1 MEEKKILENYQE
13 KLQEI
18 EENLKSINHTLNELE
33 IEKGKVSKYE
43 YDSKWKNEES
53 QAKNYRDSLQTQKEN
68 LEHILKAYD
77 MVKTYKSSIENLEKV
92 KLSSPQE
99 KSELENDRKRLQE
112 LLEKNM
118 ILLPQEL
125 QEAISKNTT
134 NAQNIRE
141 DINKNPQ
148 NELNLTEKSSKTIED
163 YQQEILANQT
173 ELKHLEEEI
182 QKLELVKD
190 TISKEEYIKN
200 LQSLKKYIRRE
211 RGELLRN
218 TQIVNC
224 YEIVLNDLERIQ
236 EIDET
241 IARDEQDSKEME
253 RDRIILQ
260 TEIDKNKKM
269 VPKNI
274 VNNLIN
280 QNLQSQTVKPNDNVT
295 KKVNNSPSNNL
306 KSNVSTPDKTINF
319 ENLNNLSTEELQ
331 SRYSKLVEILEKY
344 KDVEDQKLPEN
355 FSNIANETEAIA
367 NLLVS
372 RGASLPLQDNHKED
386 DVSKDNSQTDSNSS
400 FIKPLTSFNDELNEA
415 LNKTI
420 ANLGKNN
427 DNLANTVQATNDDDL
442 VNQFRTIFQKNL
454 QNAENHQQE
463 EKDKTHK
470 ENLKSILGAPTKQP
484 QETHKENLKKIL
496 NPDTSDQESIEKQEP
511 KIQTEEDQSLRK
523 ESENQSTTNNLESSE
538 KQTRENKAKKESKKA
553 KKVTSVR
560 KPKKNIF
567 KRLIAKISPLAVSLV
582 LAIAGGTAIAKKI
595 TTPKPDTTIENNT
608 NELDNSSDIQITYSN
623 GNEIYHPELLTDEEI
638 QSLTNPED
646 SNVDLVEIQPI
657 SEPLNEENDYS
668 NNNDGF
674 LISDSDNNVNSS
686 EYEDTSSYIENDSP
700 NLTYLDDDAESYTS
714 YEANEYN
721 NLNENS
727 IRIGSEVT
735 VNGDVHRNV
744 FDAYF
749 QENSHTPTFDNET
762 KRIVLGVGIANDQ
775 GIVRKYA
782 YNENANQDIQQLIN
796 NGGEI
801 ATVLTANKDKYL
813 SNYGYNE
820 KITKEQL
827 EAIAEGWYNI
837 NDINLENVKGLSR

>member
-33 IEKGKVSKYE
+33 IEKGKVGKYE

-53 QAKNYRDSLQTQKEN
+53 KAKNYRDSLQTQKEN

-211 RGELLRN
+211 RGKLLRN

-260 TEIDKNKKM
+260 TEIDKNKKI

-274 VNNLIN
+274 INNLIN
-280 QNLQSQTVKPNDNVT
+280 QNLQSQVVKPNDNVT

-306 KSNVSTPDKTINF
+306 KSNVSTPGKTINF

-331 SRYSKLVEILEKY
+331 SRYSKLVEMLEKY
-344 KDVEDQKLPEN
+344 KDVEDKKIPEN
-355 FSNIANETEAIA
+355 FSNIANETESIA

-427 DNLANTVQATNDDDL
+427 DNLANTAQATNDDDL

-470 ENLKSILGAPTKQP
+470 ENLKSILGVPTKQP

-496 NPDTSDQESIEKQEP
+496 NPDTSNQESIEKQEP

-523 ESENQSTTNNLESSE
+523 KSENQSTTNNLESSE
-538 KQTRENKAKKESKKA
+538 KQTRENKTKKESKKA
-553 KKVTSVR
+553 KEVTSVR
-560 KPKKNIF
+560 KSKKNIF
-567 KRLIAKISPLAVSLV
+567 KRLIAKISSVAVTLV
-582 LAIAGGTAIAKKI
+582 LICAGGTAIAKKI

-608 NELDNSSDIQITYSN
+608 NELDNSSDIQTTYSN

-646 SNVDLVEIQPI
+646 SNVDLVDMQPI
-657 SEPLNEENDYS
+657 SEPLNEEN
-668 NNNDGF
+668 NNDGF
-674 LISDSDNNVNSS
+674 LINDSDNNVNSS

-735 VNGDVHRNV
+735 VNGNVHRNV

-749 QENSHTPTFDNET
+749 QENAFTPTFNNDT
-762 KRIVLGVGIANDQ
+762 KRIVLGVGIANGQ

-782 YNENANQDIQQLIN
+782 YNENANQDIQQMIN
-796 NGGEI
+796 NGGEVV
-801 ATVLTANKDKYL
+801 TVLTANKDKYL
-813 SNYGYNE
+813 ASCGNNMQ
-820 KITKEQL
+820 ITREQL
-827 EAIAEGWYNI
+827 DAIEEGWYNI
-837 NDINLENVKGLSR
+837 NDINLENVKGLSK

>member
-33 IEKGKVSKYE
+33 IEKGKVGKYE

-53 QAKNYRDSLQTQKEN
+53 KAKNYRDSLQTQKEN

-134 NAQNIRE
+134 NAQNFRE

-211 RGELLRN
+211 RGKLLRN

-260 TEIDKNKKM
+260 TEIDKNKKI

-274 VNNLIN
+274 INNLIN
-280 QNLQSQTVKPNDNVT
+280 QNLQSQVVKPNDNVT

-306 KSNVSTPDKTINF
+306 KSNVSTPGKTINF

-344 KDVEDQKLPEN
+344 KDVEDKKIPEN
-355 FSNIANETEAIA
+355 FSNIANETESIA

-427 DNLANTVQATNDDDL
+427 DNLANTAQATNDDDL

-470 ENLKSILGAPTKQP
+470 ENLKSILGVPTKQP

-496 NPDTSDQESIEKQEP
+496 NPDTSNQESIEKQEP

-523 ESENQSTTNNLESSE
+523 KSENQSTTNNLESSE
-538 KQTRENKAKKESKKA
+538 KQTRENKTKKESKKA
-553 KKVTSVR
+553 KEVTSVR

-567 KRLIAKISPLAVSLV
+567 KRLIAKISSVAVTLV
-582 LAIAGGTAIAKKI
+582 LICAGGTAIAKKI

-608 NELDNSSDIQITYSN
+608 NELDNSSDIQTTYSN

-646 SNVDLVEIQPI
+646 SNVDLVDMQPI
-657 SEPLNEENDYS
+657 SEPLNEEN
-668 NNNDGF
+668 NNDGF
-674 LISDSDNNVNSS
+674 LINDSDNNVNSS

-735 VNGDVHRNV
+735 VNGNVHRNV

-749 QENSHTPTFDNET
+749 QENAFTPTFNNDT
-762 KRIVLGVGIANDQ
+762 KRIVLGVGIANGQ

-782 YNENANQDIQQLIN
+782 YNENANQDIQQMIN
-796 NGGEI
+796 NGGEVV
-801 ATVLTANKDKYL
+801 TVLTANKDKYL
-813 SNYGYNE
+813 ASCGNNMQ
-820 KITKEQL
+820 ITREQL
-827 EAIAEGWYNI
+827 DAIEEGWYNI
-837 NDINLENVKGLSR
+837 NDINLENVKGLSK

>member
-1 MEEKKILENYQE
+1 MEEKNILNKYQE
-13 KLQEI
+13 RLQEI
-18 EENLKSINHTLNELE
+18 EEILKSINHTLNELK
-33 IEKGKVSKYE
+33 IEKGKISKYE
-43 YDSKWKNEES
+43 YDSKWQSEEN
-53 QAKNYRDSLQTQKEN
+53 QAINYKDSLQKEKAR
-68 LEHILKAYD
+68 LESIIKAYD
-77 MVKTYKSSIENLEKV
+77 MVKIYKKSIENLEKIKV
-92 KLSSPQE
+92 SSPQE
-99 KSELENDRKRLQE
+99 KSELESDRKKLE
-112 LLEKNM
+112 VLLEQN
-118 ILLPQEL
+118 INVLPSEL
-125 QEAISKNTT
+125 QEAISRNT
-134 NAQNIRE
+134 I
-141 DINKNPQ
+141 DIKEEIFDQ
-148 NELNLTEKSSKTIED
+148 DLQDELNLTGKSSKTIED
-163 YQQEILANQT
+163 YKNEILINKN
-173 ELKHLEEEI
+173 ELKHLEEELKKLDELKDI
-182 QKLELVKD
+182 ITKKEYLEDFQK
-190 TISKEEYIKN
+190 I
-200 LQSLKKYIRRE
+200 KKYIRRE
-211 RGELLRN
+211 KGKLLRN

-224 YEIVLNDLERIQ
+224 YEIILNDLEKLQ

-241 IARDEQDSKEME
+241 IARDNQDSKEME

-269 VPKNI
+269 VPRNI
-274 VNNLIN
+274 IDHLVS
-280 QNLQSQTVKPNDNVT
+280 QNLQSQVVKPNDDAT
-295 KKVNNSPSNNL
+295 KKVNSSPSNNL
-306 KSNVSTPDKTINF
+306 KSNVPTLDKMINF

-344 KDVEDQKLPEN
+344 KDVEEKKLPED

-400 FIKPLTSFNDELNEA
+400 FMKPLTSFNDELNEA

-427 DNLANTVQATNDDDL
+427 ENLANTAQTTNDDDL

-463 EKDKTHK
+463 EKDKMHK
-470 ENLKSILGAPTKQP
+470 ENLKSILGSPTKQP

-523 ESENQSTTNNLESSE
+523 KSENQSTTSNLESSE
-538 KQTRENKAKKESKKA
+538 NQTRENKSKKENKKA
-553 KKVTSVR
+553 KEVTSVR
-560 KPKKNIF
+560 KSKKNIF

-595 TTPKPDTTIENNT
+595 TTPKPDTTIENNAD
-608 NELDNSSDIQITYSN
+608 EVDNSSDIQITYSN

-646 SNVDLVEIQPI
+646 SNVDLVDMQPI

-674 LISDSDNNVNSS
+674 LINDSDNNVNSS
-686 EYEDTSSYIENDSP
+686 EYEDTNSYIENDSP

-714 YEANEYN
+714 YETNEYN

-735 VNGDVHRNV
+735 VNGNVHRNV

-749 QENSHTPTFDNET
+749 QENSHIPTFDDET
-762 KRIVLGVGIANDQ
+762 KRIVLGVGITDGQ
-775 GIVRKYA
+775 GVVRKYA
-782 YNENANQDIQQLIN
+782 YNENVNQDIQQMLN

-801 ATVLTANKDKYL
+801 VTVLTANKDKYL
-813 SNYGYNE
+813 SSYGNTE

>member
-1 MEEKKILENYQE
+1 MEEKKILDNYQE

-43 YDSKWKNEES
+43 YDSKWKSEES

-77 MVKTYKSSIENLEKV
+77 MVKIYKSSIENLEKV

-99 KSELENDRKRLQE
+99 KNELENNRKRLQE

-125 QEAISKNTT
+125 QEVISKNTT
-134 NAQNIRE
+134 NAQNIRG

-148 NELNLTEKSSKTIED
+148 NELNLTKKSSKTIED
-163 YQQEILANQT
+163 YQQEILINQT

-211 RGELLRN
+211 RGKLLRN

-241 IARDEQDSKEME
+241 IARDNQDSKEME

-269 VPKNI
+269 VPRNI
-274 VNNLIN
+274 IDHLVS
-280 QNLQSQTVKPNDNVT
+280 QNLQSQVVKPNDDAT
-295 KKVNNSPSNNL
+295 KKVNSSPSNSL
-306 KSNVSTPDKTINF
+306 KSSVSTQNKTINF

-344 KDVEDQKLPEN
+344 KDTEEQKLPED

-372 RGASLPLQDNHKED
+372 RGASLPLQDNHKEV
-386 DVSKDNSQTDSNSS
+386 DVSKDNSQTNSNSS
-400 FIKPLTSFNDELNEA
+400 FIKPLTSFDDELNEA

-427 DNLANTVQATNDDDL
+427 ENLANTAQTANDDEL

-454 QNAENHQQE
+454 QDAKNHQQE
-463 EKDKTHK
+463 EKDKMHK

-496 NPDTSDQESIEKQEP
+496 NPDASDQESIEKQEP
-511 KIQTEEDQSLRK
+511 KIQTEEEQSLRK

-538 KQTRENKAKKESKKA
+538 KQTRGNKAKKESKKV

-595 TTPKPDTTIENNT
+595 TTPKPDTTIENNAD
-608 NELDNSSDIQITYSN
+608 ELDNSSDIQTTYSN

-638 QSLTNPED
+638 QALTNPED
-646 SNVDLVEIQPI
+646 SNVDLVDMQPI

-674 LISDSDNNVNSS
+674 LINDSDNNVNSS
-686 EYEDTSSYIENDSP
+686 EYEDTNSYIENDSP

-735 VNGDVHRNV
+735 VNGNVHRNV
-744 FDAYF
+744 FAAYF
-749 QENSHTPTFDNET
+749 QENAFTPAFNNNT
-762 KRIVLGVGIANDQ
+762 KRIVLGVGIANGQ

-782 YNENANQDIQQLIN
+782 YNENANQDIQQMIN
-796 NGGEI
+796 NGGEVV
-801 ATVLTANKDKYL
+801 AVLTANKDKYL
-813 SNYGYNE
+813 SSYGNTE
-820 KITKEQL
+820 KITREQL
-827 EAIAEGWYNI
+827 EAIEEGWYNI

>member
-112 LLEKNM
+112 FLEKNM

-141 DINKNPQ
+141 DINKKPQ

-163 YQQEILANQT
+163 YQQEILANQN

-211 RGELLRN
+211 RGKLLRN

-274 VNNLIN
+274 IDHLVS
-280 QNLQSQTVKPNDNVT
+280 QNLQSQVVKPNDNVT

-386 DVSKDNSQTDSNSS
+386 AGSKDNSQTDSNSS
-400 FIKPLTSFNDELNEA
+400 FIKPLTSFDDELNEA

-427 DNLANTVQATNDDDL
+427 GNLANTAQTTNDDDL

-511 KIQTEEDQSLRK
+511 KIQIEEEQSLRK
-523 ESENQSTTNNLESSE
+523 ESENKSTTNNLESSE
-538 KQTRENKAKKESKKA
+538 KQTRENKTKKESKKA
-553 KKVTSVR
+553 KEVTSVR

-567 KRLIAKISPLAVSLV
+567 KSLIAKISPLAVSLV

-646 SNVDLVEIQPI
+646 SNVDLVDMQPI

-735 VNGDVHRNV
+735 VNGNVHRNV

-749 QENSHTPTFDNET
+749 QENSHIPTFDDET
-762 KRIVLGVGIANDQ
+762 KRIVLGVGIIDGQ
-775 GIVRKYA
+775 GVVRKYA
-782 YNENANQDIQQLIN
+782 YNENANQDIQQMLN

-801 ATVLTANKDKYL
+801 VTVLTANKEKYL
-813 SNYGYNE
+813 QNYDGSTTLTPEEIKAY
-820 KITKEQL
+820 
-827 EAIAEGWYNI
+827 AEGWYNI
-837 NDINLENVKGLSR
+837 NDVSINNVKGLSR

>member
-33 IEKGKVSKYE
+33 IEKGKVGKYE

-53 QAKNYRDSLQTQKEN
+53 KAKNYRDSLQTQKEN

-211 RGELLRN
+211 RGKLLRN

-260 TEIDKNKKM
+260 TEIDKNKKI

-274 VNNLIN
+274 INNLIN
-280 QNLQSQTVKPNDNVT
+280 QNLQSQVVKPNDNVT

-306 KSNVSTPDKTINF
+306 KSNVSTPGKTINF

-344 KDVEDQKLPEN
+344 KDVEDKKIPEN
-355 FSNIANETEAIA
+355 FSNIANETESIA

-427 DNLANTVQATNDDDL
+427 DNLANTAQATNDDDL

-470 ENLKSILGAPTKQP
+470 ENLKSILGVPTKQP

-496 NPDTSDQESIEKQEP
+496 NPDTSNQESIEKQEP

-523 ESENQSTTNNLESSE
+523 KSENQSTTNNLESSE
-538 KQTRENKAKKESKKA
+538 KQTRENKTKKESKKA
-553 KKVTSVR
+553 KEVTSVR
-560 KPKKNIF
+560 KSKKNIF
-567 KRLIAKISPLAVSLV
+567 KRLIAKISSVAVTLV
-582 LAIAGGTAIAKKI
+582 LICAGGTAIAKKI

-608 NELDNSSDIQITYSN
+608 NELDNSSDIQTTYSN

-646 SNVDLVEIQPI
+646 SNVDLVDMQPI
-657 SEPLNEENDYS
+657 SEPLNEEN
-668 NNNDGF
+668 NNDGF
-674 LISDSDNNVNSS
+674 LINDSDNNVNSS

-735 VNGDVHRNV
+735 VNGNVHRNV

-749 QENSHTPTFDNET
+749 QENAFTPTFNNDT
-762 KRIVLGVGIANDQ
+762 KRIVLGVGIANGQ

-782 YNENANQDIQQLIN
+782 YNENANQDIQQMIN
-796 NGGEI
+796 NGGEVV
-801 ATVLTANKDKYL
+801 TVLTANKDKYL
-813 SNYGYNE
+813 ASCGNNMQ
-820 KITKEQL
+820 ITREQL
-827 EAIAEGWYNI
+827 DAIEEGWYNI
-837 NDINLENVKGLSR
+837 NDINLENVKGLSK

>member
-33 IEKGKVSKYE
+33 IEKGKVGKYE

-53 QAKNYRDSLQTQKEN
+53 KAKNYRDSLQTQKEN

-211 RGELLRN
+211 RGKLLRN

-260 TEIDKNKKM
+260 TEIDKNKKI

-274 VNNLIN
+274 INNLIN
-280 QNLQSQTVKPNDNVT
+280 QNLQSQVVKPNDNVT

-306 KSNVSTPDKTINF
+306 KSNVSTPGKTINF

-344 KDVEDQKLPEN
+344 KDVEDKKIPEN
-355 FSNIANETEAIA
+355 FSNIANETESIA

-427 DNLANTVQATNDDDL
+427 DNLANTAQATNDDDL

-470 ENLKSILGAPTKQP
+470 ENLKSILGVPTKQP

-496 NPDTSDQESIEKQEP
+496 NPDTSNQESIEKQEP

-523 ESENQSTTNNLESSE
+523 KSENQSTTSNLESSE
-538 KQTRENKAKKESKKA
+538 KQTRENKTKKESKKA
-553 KKVTSVR
+553 KEVTSVR

-567 KRLIAKISPLAVSLV
+567 KRLIAKISSVAVTLV
-582 LAIAGGTAIAKKI
+582 LICAGGTAIAKKI

-608 NELDNSSDIQITYSN
+608 NELDNSSDIQTTYSN

-646 SNVDLVEIQPI
+646 SNVDLVDMQPI
-657 SEPLNEENDYS
+657 SEPLNEEN
-668 NNNDGF
+668 NNDGF
-674 LISDSDNNVNSS
+674 LINDSDNNVNSS

-735 VNGDVHRNV
+735 VNGNVHRNV

-749 QENSHTPTFDNET
+749 QENAFTPTFNNDT
-762 KRIVLGVGIANDQ
+762 KRIVLGVGIANGQ

-782 YNENANQDIQQLIN
+782 YNENANQDIQQMIN
-796 NGGEI
+796 NGGEVV
-801 ATVLTANKDKYL
+801 TVLTANKDKYL
-813 SNYGYNE
+813 ASCGNNMQ
-820 KITKEQL
+820 ITREQL
-827 EAIAEGWYNI
+827 DAIEEGWYNI
-837 NDINLENVKGLSR
+837 NDINLENVKGLSK

>member
-538 KQTRENKAKKESKKA
+538 KQTRENKAKK
-553 KKVTSVR
+553 VTSVR

>member
-33 IEKGKVSKYE
+33 IEKGKVGKYE

-125 QEAISKNTT
+125 QEAISKNTMST
-134 NAQNIRE
+134 QGV
-141 DINKNPQ
+141 NKIPKS
-148 NELNLTEKSSKTIED
+148 ELDLTKKSSKTIED
-163 YQQEILANQT
+163 YQQEILINQT

-211 RGELLRN
+211 RGKLLRN

-274 VNNLIN
+274 INNLIN
-280 QNLQSQTVKPNDNVT
+280 QNLQSQVVKPNDNVT

-306 KSNVSTPDKTINF
+306 KSNVSTPGKTINF

-400 FIKPLTSFNDELNEA
+400 FIKPLTSFDDELNEA

-420 ANLGKNN
+420 ANLGTHHKNEKN
-427 DNLANTVQATNDDDL
+427 VQPINEDEEL
-442 VNQFRTIFQKNL
+442 ENQFRTIFQKNL
-454 QNAENHQQE
+454 QNAEQQQQE
-463 EKDKTHK
+463 EIDKAHK
-470 ENLKSILGAPTKQP
+470 ENLKSILRNPSKKE
-484 QETHKENLKKIL
+484 ETHKETIKQIL
-496 NPDTSDQESIEKQEP
+496 TPNSSDSNT
-511 KIQTEEDQSLRK
+511 TEE
-523 ESENQSTTNNLESSE
+523 
-538 KQTRENKAKKESKKA
+538 KESKTQAESKEKSTENSKVNLNSSKEQNKENEQPKE
-553 KKVTSVR
+553 KKKSKEVKSVR

-567 KRLIAKISPLAVSLV
+567 KRLIAKISSVAVTLV
-582 LAIAGGTAIAKKI
+582 LICAGGTAIAKKI

-608 NELDNSSDIQITYSN
+608 NELDNSSDIQTTYSN

-646 SNVDLVEIQPI
+646 SNIDLVDMQPI

-674 LISDSDNNVNSS
+674 LINDSDNNFNLS
-686 EYEDTSSYIENDSP
+686 EYEDNNSYIENDSP

-735 VNGDVHRNV
+735 VNGNVHRNV

-749 QENSHTPTFDNET
+749 QENAFTPTFNNDT
-762 KRIVLGVGIANDQ
+762 KRIVLGVGIANGQ

-782 YNENANQDIQQLIN
+782 YNENANQDIQQMIN
-796 NGGEI
+796 NGGEVV
-801 ATVLTANKDKYL
+801 TVLTANKDKYL
-813 SNYGYNE
+813 ASCGNNMQ
-820 KITKEQL
+820 ITREQL
-827 EAIAEGWYNI
+827 DAIEEGWYNI
-837 NDINLENVKGLSR
+837 NDINLENVKGLSK

>member
-33 IEKGKVSKYE
+33 IEKGKVGKYE

-68 LEHILKAYD
+68 LEHILKAYY

-211 RGELLRN
+211 RGKLLRN

-260 TEIDKNKKM
+260 TEIDKNKKI

-274 VNNLIN
+274 INNLIN
-280 QNLQSQTVKPNDNVT
+280 QNLQSQVVKPNDNVT

-306 KSNVSTPDKTINF
+306 KSNVSTPGKTINF

-344 KDVEDQKLPEN
+344 KDVEDKKIPEN
-355 FSNIANETEAIA
+355 FSNIANETESIA

-427 DNLANTVQATNDDDL
+427 DNLANTAQATNDDDL

-463 EKDKTHK
+463 ENDKTHK
-470 ENLKSILGAPTKQP
+470 ENVKSILGVPTKQP

-496 NPDTSDQESIEKQEP
+496 NPDTSNQESIEKQEP

-523 ESENQSTTNNLESSE
+523 KSENQSTTSNLESSE
-538 KQTRENKAKKESKKA
+538 KQTRENKTKKESKKA
-553 KKVTSVR
+553 KEVTSVR

-567 KRLIAKISPLAVSLV
+567 KRLIAKISSVAVTLV
-582 LAIAGGTAIAKKI
+582 FICAGGTAIAKKI

-608 NELDNSSDIQITYSN
+608 NELDNSSDIQTTYSN

-646 SNVDLVEIQPI
+646 SNVDLVDMQPI
-657 SEPLNEENDYS
+657 SEPLNEEN
-668 NNNDGF
+668 NNDGF
-674 LISDSDNNVNSS
+674 LINDSDNNVNSS

-735 VNGDVHRNV
+735 VNGNVHRNV

-749 QENSHTPTFDNET
+749 QENAFTPTFNNDT
-762 KRIVLGVGIANDQ
+762 KRIVLGVGIANGQ

-782 YNENANQDIQQLIN
+782 YNENANQDIQQMIN
-796 NGGEI
+796 NGGEVV
-801 ATVLTANKDKYL
+801 TVLTANKDKYL
-813 SNYGYNE
+813 ASCGNNMQ
-820 KITKEQL
+820 ITREQL
-827 EAIAEGWYNI
+827 DAIEEGWYNI
-837 NDINLENVKGLSR
+837 NDINLENVKGLSK

>member
-53 QAKNYRDSLQTQKEN
+53 QAKNYKDSLQTQKEN

-211 RGELLRN
+211 RGKLLRN

-386 DVSKDNSQTDSNSS
+386 AGSKDNSQTDSNSS
-400 FIKPLTSFNDELNEA
+400 FIKPLTSFDDELNEA

-427 DNLANTVQATNDDDL
+427 GNLANTAQTTNDDDL

-511 KIQTEEDQSLRK
+511 KIQIEEEQSLRK
-523 ESENQSTTNNLESSE
+523 ESENKSTTNNLESSE
-538 KQTRENKAKKESKKA
+538 KQTRENKTKKESKKA
-553 KKVTSVR
+553 KEVTSVR

-567 KRLIAKISPLAVSLV
+567 KSLIAKISPLAVSLV

-646 SNVDLVEIQPI
+646 SNVDLVEMQPI

-749 QENSHTPTFDNET
+749 QENSHIPTFDDET
-762 KRIVLGVGIANDQ
+762 KRIVLGVGIIDGQ
-775 GIVRKYA
+775 GVVRKYA
-782 YNENANQDIQQLIN
+782 YNENANQDIQQMLN

-801 ATVLTANKDKYL
+801 VTVLTANKDKYL
-813 SNYGYNE
+813 SSYGNTE